1 MPWDGSGLASVER
14 NRLSATR
21 LNAAPR
27 VSSRP
32 SPLSISWLRSTL
44 LLLVVVAVGLPWPSS
59 PVSMIPAPPLLA
71 TMRLSSMTLLLAR
84 LSRMPMQ
91 KLRTSRP
98 EMCTPWVS
106 RSTSPG
112 PVVVRT
118 LVPNWPGTA
127 PGQAWVPSPMM

>member
-1 MPWDGSGLASVER
+1 MPWEGSGLAAVER

-21 LNAAPR
+21 LKAAPR

-44 LLLVVVAVGLPWPSS
+44 LLTVVVAVGLPAPSS

-71 TMRLSSMTLLLAR
+71 TMRLSSMTLWLAR
-84 LSRMPMQ
+84 LTRMPMQ

-98 EMCTPWVS
+98 LRCTPWVS

-112 PVVVRT
+112 LVVVRT
-118 LVPNWPGTA
+118 LVPNWPGRA
-127 PGQAWVPSPMM
+127 PGQVRTPWSLI